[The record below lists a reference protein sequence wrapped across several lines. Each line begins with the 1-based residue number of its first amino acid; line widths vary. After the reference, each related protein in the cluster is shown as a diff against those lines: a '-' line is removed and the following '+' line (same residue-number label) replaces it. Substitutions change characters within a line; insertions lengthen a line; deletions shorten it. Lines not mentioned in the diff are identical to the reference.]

1 VPLEASE
8 AFILHGVKHLPIVF
22 NGN

>member
-22 NGN
+22 KGN